1 MPPTVKDDSAM
12 MEPHCNTCACFRV
25 DKAGDRF
32 CGICRQ
38 PCCHGPLL
46 LKPGGKWPVW
56 EPCSDPGRK
65 KVQADEIRARLS
77 KMKANADRLQAIL
90 ARDELIEQQRE
101 AERDASPK
109 RSVDV

>member
-1 MPPTVKDDSAM
+1 MID
-12 MEPHCNTCACFRV
+12 PHCNTCACFRV

-109 RSVDV
+109 RTDV